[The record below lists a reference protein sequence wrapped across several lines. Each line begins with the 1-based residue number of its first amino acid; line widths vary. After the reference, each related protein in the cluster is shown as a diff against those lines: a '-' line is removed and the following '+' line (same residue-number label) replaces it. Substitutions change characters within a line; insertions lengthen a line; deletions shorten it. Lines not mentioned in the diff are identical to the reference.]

1 MKVFLAPPKGPKEL
15 VAFIDWLTHHG
26 FEPITL
32 QSNTPINGPLIL
44 AGGADIGKD
53 TSRDINE
60 LRWIQEALVKKQP
73 IIGVCRGMQILNHYF
88 GGTVEDL
95 DLVLE
100 EAHAAADF
108 SDAAD
113 HTGRPSR
120 LHLIEDRDGNQM
132 QVNSRHHQYCDKIAD
147 NFTKTHVG
155 GGIVEAIEDLDRQ
168 IWAVQWHPERWESDD
183 NLYPLDKLFAK

>member
-60 LRWIQEALVKKQP
+60 LRWIQEALVKK
-73 IIGVCRGMQILNHYF
+73 L
-88 GGTVEDL
+88 
-95 DLVLE
+95 
-100 EAHAAADF
+100 
-108 SDAAD
+108 S
-113 HTGRPSR
+113 
-120 LHLIEDRDGNQM
+120 LI
-132 QVNSRHHQYCDKIAD
+132 HI
-147 NFTKTHVG
+147 
-155 GGIVEAIEDLDRQ
+155 
-168 IWAVQWHPERWESDD
+168 
-183 NLYPLDKLFAK
+183 